1 MQQPITNPND
11 GQPVIHVQDL
21 CVHYGANPALEQVTL
36 SIAPGECVLVTGPS
50 GCGKSTLARVLC
62 GLIPKAI
69 PAQVTGQVVLQGD
82 GGTALDILNQPV
94 PVVAQQVGMVFQR
107 PATQLFH
114 LRVEQE
120 VAFGP
125 RNLGLSEEEVQS
137 RTEWAL
143 AAAGIAHLRSRRPD
157 ELSGGQKQCVAI
169 ASVLAMRPRVLILDE
184 PTASLDAG
192 NTRLVMDTLQTL
204 RRQYG
209 LTIVL
214 IEHRLAEALHIASR
228 LILMDGGRIVADAAP
243 EQLLADQALIRKF
256 GIRRPAGMLPEAW
269 EMLIVGDTELT
280 RDNERPAEDCAPV
293 VPREAQPNGALL
305 ELRQVSA
312 GYQRRAVIHDV
323 NLSIYPG
330 DFVALV
336 GENGAGKSTL
346 GLAACGL
353 LKPTVG
359 QVRFAH
365 GKPPR
370 PGLDAAMLFQNP
382 EDQLLCDTVNEEV
395 AYAPRNFDR
404 FDESLHEQILRETDL
419 WTLRERSP
427 YHLSVGQQQRAA
439 LAACLAVMPRLLILD
454 EPTLGQDWGHLQQM
468 MDFLAELNR
477 KGTAILLITHDYKLI
492 HRYARRLV
500 IMQDGRIVRTGRVD
514 GSNSTGKIHIDNRSE
529 K

>member
-1 MQQPITNPND
+1 MPQPEAITNDRQPI
-11 GQPVIHVQDL
+11 IHVQDL
-21 CVHYGANPALEQVTL
+21 SVHYGAYPALEQVTL
-36 SIAPGECVLVTGPS
+36 SIAQGECVLVTGPS

-62 GLIPKAI
+62 GLIPQAI
-69 PAQVTGQVVLQGD
+69 PAQVTGQVALQGS
-82 GGTALDILNQPV
+82 GAAALDILNQPV

-125 RNLGLSEEEVQS
+125 RNLGLSEDEVQS

-143 AAAGIAHLRSRRPD
+143 AATGTAHLRSRRPD

-169 ASVLAMRPRVLILDE
+169 AAVLAMRPGVLILDE
-184 PTASLDAG
+184 PTASLDVS
-192 NTRLVMDTLQTL
+192 NTRMVMDTLQTL
-204 RRQYG
+204 RQQHG

-214 IEHRLAEALHIASR
+214 IEHRLAEALQIASR
-228 LILMDGGRIVADAAP
+228 LILMDSGRIVAGGAP
-243 EQLLADQALIRKF
+243 EQLLADQALIRRF
-256 GIRRPAGMLPEAW
+256 GIRRPAGMPPEAW
-269 EMLIVGDTELT
+269 EALVVSDKENPRGSAP
-280 RDNERPAEDCAPV
+280 PAEDCAPV
-293 VPREAQPNGALL
+293 NTSEAQPNGALL

-312 GYQRRAVIHDV
+312 GYQRRAVIHNVD
-323 NLSIYPG
+323 LAIYPS

-353 LKPTVG
+353 LKPTAG

-365 GKPPR
+365 GKRPR

-382 EDQLLCDTVNEEV
+382 EDQLLCDTVDEEV

-404 FDESLHEQILRETDL
+404 HDASLHEQILRETGL
-419 WTLRERSP
+419 WALRERNP
-427 YHLSVGQQQRAA
+427 HQLSVGQQQRAA

-468 MDFLAELNR
+468 MNFLAQLNR
-477 KGTAILLITHDYKLI
+477 QGTAILLITHDYKLI
-492 HRYARRLV
+492 HRYARRLI
-500 IMQDGRIVRTGRVD
+500 IMQDGRIARTGRVD
-514 GSNSTGKIHIDNRSE
+514 GSHSTGKNLSLE
-529 K
+529 QE